1 MSRGYFDYHNIV
13 LRDKLF
19 PRCYH
24 NTPGQ
29 TKMARRDDPMEDK
42 LLSELVYDIMEVL
55 DDLDCY
61 KTGDINEAEYRETT
75 EAFRAKWFDI
85 TNEDLLRREIEN
97 NLTEVK
103 ENLYKSFGLN

>member
-13 LRDKLF
+13 LWERLF
-19 PRCYH
+19 PSCYH

-29 TKMARRDDPMEDK
+29 TKIARRDDPMEDK
-42 LLSELVYDIMEVL
+42 LLSELVYDIMGVL
-55 DDLDCY
+55 NDLDSY
-61 KTGDINEAEYRETT
+61 KSGDISEAEYREVT

-97 NLTEVK
+97 NLIEAK
-103 ENLYKSFGLN
+103 ENLYKSFGLD